1 MSITRWI
8 KVSLVACLLLL
19 CAPRVW
25 GQMFYGSIVGT
36 VQDPSGAVIADATVT
51 VTNLGTSDKRSGQSS
66 SAGFYQ
72 FVTLVPGQYRVEA
85 EKSGFMRFI
94 REPVVVE
101 VQTTT
106 RIDVSLVLGAVTQ
119 SIKVTAQTPLL
130 ESQTASLGQVVDAR
144 NVQELPLN
152 GRNVLNLAAVVP
164 GVVPLG
170 QAMGTTT
177 GENPY
182 AAGNYEING
191 ALGAT
196 NAILLDGATV
206 IGDHAAH
213 VNLIPTQDSVQEF
226 KVETN
231 NLSAEWG
238 RFAGGVINFTTK
250 SGTNLIHGTA
260 YDFLRNKVLNANNF
274 FNNES
279 GIPVSAFTQ
288 NQFGA
293 DAGGPLYIP
302 GVYDGRNKTFWFVSY
317 EGFRQRYGETF
328 VTTVPTLDERKG
340 DFSNLRDSN
349 GNVIPIYDPTTTV
362 PDPANPGHYLRTQI
376 SCDGQLNVICNIN
389 PVAKALTNLWAPPN
403 LPGAQY
409 TNVDN
414 FATSASTGGDQNQYV
429 ARLDHTIS
437 EKQRIFAR
445 YTYWNNLSLSPDPYG
460 THVYQDRG
468 PETMATDQFVLGDNY
483 SLSPKTLL
491 DIHASYMRFTYAR
504 TPASVGIDLTTLG
517 FPAALN
523 AEIPPTLRA
532 LPTPCVDSNPDLF
545 CSYGMGSVIVD
556 ASDQW
561 DFVPAITRIWG
572 RHTLKIGG
580 EIRVDRDNYAQTNNA
595 SPGFDFNEGFTAS
608 DPFYPVGG
616 YGFASFLMGY
626 AADGNTDIPSLTA
639 GQQIYRGVYAQD
651 NIHATN
657 KLTLNLGLRYDLQG
671 NWSERHNR
679 LSFLD
684 ANVANSLAAPTG
696 LPLKGDLELVDSPER
711 ASRNNINL
719 AKTLFAPRFG
729 FAYAATNKTVFRG
742 GFGVFWLP
750 NNLEFW
756 LSPNLDAVNDITT
769 PMAATINGG
778 ITPYDTLSNPFP
790 NGINLPPGRNS
801 IYESETLG
809 QTVETEL
816 PAERNPYMMQW
827 NFDIQRELPGGTL
840 LDVAYAGSRGVH
852 LHYIQ
857 QTINQLPDQDLSLG
871 TALDNQVANP
881 FYGLIANGP
890 LSTST
895 VSVGQLLRPYPQY
908 DGLGINGIANR
919 DSIYH
924 SVEVK
929 AEKRFTKGG
938 TLLVSYT
945 VSKLITTADALF
957 GWLDTSITGMDTG
970 YVTQDA
976 NNIRGERSVSDYDV
990 PQRLVVSYALDLPFG
1005 RGKKFLSGT
1014 SGVAGKLISGWGVNG
1029 VTTEQSGFPLI
1040 LGTAENLTGSYDMSE
1055 RPNFNSSVCPNGAAL
1070 HGSPVSRLNGWFNTN
1085 CYSQPPAFTFGDVSA
1100 TLPNVRSD
1108 GIHNFDF
1115 ALFKNTTF
1123 GPDGRLGLQFRAEFF
1138 NLFNTPQFGTPYGYY
1153 GAPQFGI
1160 VSSQINNPRL
1170 VQFALRLSF

>member
-1 MSITRWI
+1 MSLTRWI
-8 KVSLVACLLLL
+8 KVSLVACLLLF
-19 CAPRVW
+19 CVPRVW

-51 VTNLGTSDKRSGQSS
+51 ATNLGTSDKRSVQCS

-106 RIDVSLVLGAVTQ
+106 RIDISLALGAVTQ

-130 ESQTASLGQVVDAR
+130 ESQTSSLGQVVDAR
-144 NVQELPLN
+144 NVRELPLN

-164 GVVPLG
+164 GVLPLG
-170 QAMGTTT
+170 QSMTNPT
-177 GENPY
+177 GQNIY
-182 AAGNYEING
+182 AFGNYEING
-191 ALGAT
+191 ALGTA
-196 NAILLDGATV
+196 NAILVDGAPV

-213 VNLIPTQDSVQEF
+213 VNLVPTQDSIQEF

-250 SGTNLIHGTA
+250 TGTNLIHGTA
-260 YDFLRNKVLNANNF
+260 YEFLRNKVLNANNF
-274 FNNES
+274 FNNAS
-279 GIPVSAFTQ
+279 GINVAPFTQ

-293 DAGGPLYIP
+293 NGGGPVYIP
-302 GVYDGRNKTFWFVSY
+302 GVYDGRSKTFWFAGY
-317 EGFRQRYGETF
+317 EGFRQRIGQTF
-328 VTTVPTLDERKG
+328 VTTVPTVAERTG
-340 DFSNLRDSN
+340 DFSDLRDSS
-349 GNVIPIYDPTTTV
+349 GNLIPIYDPTTTV
-362 PDPANPGHYLRTQI
+362 PDPANPGQYLRDQI

-389 PVAKALTNLWAPPN
+389 PVAGALTYLWAKPN

-414 FATSASTGGDQNQYV
+414 FATAASTGGDNDQFT
-429 ARLDHTIS
+429 ARLDHNAS

-445 YTYWNNLSLSPDPYG
+445 YTYWTNLSLSPDPYG

-468 PETMATDQFVLGDNY
+468 PENFTTNQIVLGDNY

-491 DIHASYMRFTYAR
+491 DFHVSYMRFIYGR
-504 TPASVGIDLTTLG
+504 RPASVGIDLTTLG
-517 FPAALN
+517 LPSGLN
-523 AEIPPTLRA
+523 AQIPPTLRA
-532 LPTPCVDSNPDLF
+532 LPTPCVDSVGDLF

-556 ASDQW
+556 ASDQY
-561 DFVPAITRIWG
+561 DFIPTITRIWG

-580 EIRVDRDNYAQTNNA
+580 EIRVDRDNYAQTNNG
-595 SPGFDFNEGFTAS
+595 SPGFDFNSNFTSS
-608 DPFYPVGG
+608 DPFNPVGG
-616 YGFASFLMGY
+616 NGFASFLLGY
-626 AADGNTDIPSLTA
+626 PADGSTDIPSLTA

-651 NIHATN
+651 NIHVTG
-657 KLTLNLGLRYDLQG
+657 KLTLNLGVRYDLQG
-671 NWSERHNR
+671 NWSERFDR
-679 LSFLD
+679 LSLLD
-684 ANVANSLAAPTG
+684 RTLASPLAAPTG
-696 LPLKGDLELVDSPER
+696 LPLMGKLVLVNSPDR

-719 AKTLFAPRFG
+719 AETQFAPRFG
-729 FAYAATNKTVFRG
+729 FAYRATNKTVFRG
-742 GFGVFWLP
+742 GYGMFWLP

-756 LSPNLDAVNDITT
+756 LSPNLDALNDITT
-769 PMAATINGG
+769 SMVPTLNGG
-778 ITPYDTLSNPFP
+778 ITPYNTLSNPFP
-790 NGINLPPGRNS
+790 DGILLPPGRDP
-801 IYESETLG
+801 IYQTEKLG
-809 QTVETEL
+809 QALYTEL
-816 PAERNPYMMQW
+816 PDQPNPYMIQW

-857 QTINQLPDQDLSLG
+857 QEVNQLPDQYLSLG
-871 TALDNQVANP
+871 TALYDQVTNP
-881 FYGLIANGP
+881 FYGLIATGP

-895 VSVGQLLRPYPQY
+895 VSRGQLLRPYPQY
-908 DGLGINGIANR
+908 SDLRINGIANR

-924 SVEVK
+924 SMEVK
-929 AEKRFTKGG
+929 AEKRFTNGG
-938 TLLVSYT
+938 SILVSYT
-945 VSKLITTADALF
+945 LSKLITTADALF
-957 GWLDTSITGMDTG
+957 GWLDADITGDNTG

-1014 SGVAGKLISGWGVNG
+1014 SGVAGKLVSGWGVNG
-1029 VTTEQSGFPLI
+1029 VTTLQSGFPLI
-1040 LGTAENLTGSYDMSE
+1040 LHTAQNLSGSYNMGT
-1055 RPNFNSSVCPNGAAL
+1055 RPNFNTSVCPHGAAL
-1070 HGSPVSRLNGWFNTN
+1070 QGSPESRLNEWFNTS
-1085 CYSQPPAFTFGDVSA
+1085 CFSQPPAFTFGNVSA
-1100 TLPNVRSD
+1100 TLPTVRSD
-1108 GIHNFDF
+1108 GTNNFDF

-1123 GPDGRLGLQFRAEFF
+1123 GPEGRLGLQFRAEFF
-1138 NLFNTPQFGTPYGYY
+1138 NLFNRPQFGVPNRTFGT
-1153 GAPQFGI
+1153 AQFGV